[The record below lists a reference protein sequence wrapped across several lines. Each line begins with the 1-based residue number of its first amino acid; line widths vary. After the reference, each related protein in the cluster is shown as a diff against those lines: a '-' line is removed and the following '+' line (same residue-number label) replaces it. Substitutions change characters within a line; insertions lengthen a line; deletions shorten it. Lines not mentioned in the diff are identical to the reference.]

1 MGRGEVLGQCV
12 VTALWESA
20 GPGVWF
26 EVFPSRLQLLGHRSA
41 SALSLPDRV

>member
-1 MGRGEVLGQCV
+1 MGRGDVLGQCV

-26 EVFPSRLQLLGHRSA
+26 EVFPPRLQLLGPRLV
-41 SALSLPDRV
+41 SALSLPDNL